1 MYSLFAFF
9 GGFGPTH
16 WLILALILLLLFGD
30 RLPKA
35 MRSLGRGVV
44 EFKKGV
50 SGIED
55 GSDEAAKKEKE
66 LPKEQAKEQPKEQ
79 PKEAEK
85 EKLAE
90 EQAVKK

>member
-50 SGIED
+50 AGVD
-55 GSDEAAKKEKE
+55 DDDAAAK
-66 LPKEQAKEQPKEQ
+66 KEQPKEQ
-79 PKEAEK
+79 IKEQPTEQAKEAEK
-85 EKLAE
+85 QKVAE

>member
-55 GSDEAAKKEKE
+55 GSDEAAKKE
-66 LPKEQAKEQPKEQ
+66 QPKEQ
-79 PKEAEK
+79 VM
-85 EKLAE
+85 
-90 EQAVKK
+90 EQP

>member
-9 GGFGPTH
+9 GTFSATH

-50 SGIED
+50 AGIED
-55 GSDEAAKKEKE
+55 ESDAAAKKE
-66 LPKEQAKEQPKEQ
+66 KEQAKEQPKEQ
-79 PKEAEK
+79 AKEAEK
-85 EKLAE
+85 EKVAE